1 VSAFPVRPA
10 LPAWGVRALSGLT
23 PSGRAAIGVVVVG
36 WAVARLAGSKVLYLV
51 VYATVLV
58 LVLSWLASRRKV
70 ALEVD
75 RTSVPDRMR
84 VGQQVAA
91 GLSVKALRRTTTVI
105 VDETVPAALGTGVRL
120 ALGSVAAGDEVERR
134 HLLTPSRR
142 GVYLVGPTI
151 ASWSDPF
158 GFTTHRQELEPA
170 REVIVH
176 PQVEPV
182 RDGVLTR
189 MWEDPPVRPPVSKPW
204 PVGFEFYG
212 MRDYVAGDDLRRV
225 VWAALA
231 RTGRMMV
238 RESEQGTTD
247 RVLIVLDVDASGHD
261 RGEPSES
268 FEAAVRVAASVG
280 VRHLED
286 GFSVTLLTGNGKLV
300 NAVRGARAT
309 LPYLDELARL
319 QPTNA
324 SLDDQTLTL
333 LDEAK
338 HRPHVL
344 VISPHLSSGAAQQLK
359 RLTDRGLG
367 VVVAHI
373 ETGADDADSLGQV
386 AGLGCRVVQ
395 VPPDVPLAL
404 VFSAGVGA
412 GR

>member
-1 VSAFPVRPA
+1 
-10 LPAWGVRALSGLT
+10 
-23 PSGRAAIGVVVVG
+23 
-36 WAVARLAGSKVLYLV
+36 
-51 VYATVLV
+51 
-58 LVLSWLASRRKV
+58 
-70 ALEVD
+70 
-75 RTSVPDRMR
+75 
-84 VGQQVAA
+84 
-91 GLSVKALRRTTTVI
+91 
-105 VDETVPAALGTGVRL
+105 
-120 ALGSVAAGDEVERR
+120 
-134 HLLTPSRR
+134 
-142 GVYLVGPTI
+142 
-151 ASWSDPF
+151 
-158 GFTTHRQELEPA
+158 
-170 REVIVH
+170 
-176 PQVEPV
+176 
-182 RDGVLTR
+182 
-189 MWEDPPVRPPVSKPW
+189 
-204 PVGFEFYG
+204 
-212 MRDYVAGDDLRRV
+212 
-225 VWAALA
+225 VWAP
-231 RTGRMMV
+231 RPHRPDDGPRV
-238 RESEQGTTD
+238 EQGTTD
-247 RVLIVLDVDASGHD
+247 RVLIVLDVDAAGHD

-268 FEAAVRVAASVG
+268 FEAAIRVAASVG

-319 QPTNA
+319 QPTDA

-373 ETGADDADSLGQV
+373 ESSTDEADSLGQV

-395 VPPDVPLAL
+395 VPPDVPLSL